1 LLNLIL
7 KRGENKMKL
16 KLLAAVIMTSLMM
29 GCETAPVQ
37 DGAATDPTQNEQS
50 TDATSGGLNTLGDS
64 SGSALSGAQQAGVS
78 YEKNAIND
86 PGSVLAE
93 RVIYFEYN
101 SDAISGDYQAL
112 IAHHGKYL
120 LQNTDM
126 KVRLE
131 GHADERGSRE
141 YNIALAN
148 RRAQAVRS
156 MIATQGM
163 NAKQLDVIS
172 YGEEKPV
179 ALSHDEAAWRL
190 NRRVE
195 LVYEAK

>member
-1 LLNLIL
+1 
-7 KRGENKMKL
+7 MKY
-16 KLLAAVIMTSLMM
+16 KLLSAVIMTSLMM
-29 GCETAPVQ
+29 GCETTPVQ
-37 DGAATDPTQNEQS
+37 DGATDPTQGEQS
-50 TDATSGGLNTLGDS
+50 MDATAGGLNTMGDS
-64 SGSALSGAQQAGVS
+64 SGTALSGVQAGVS
-78 YEKNAIND
+78 YDRNAIND

-101 SDAISGDYQAL
+101 SDTISDDYKEL
-112 IAHHGKYL
+112 LAHHGKYL

-141 YNIALAN
+141 YNIALGN

-156 MIATQGM
+156 MMAAQGM
-163 NAKQLDVIS
+163 SAKQLDVIS

>member
-1 LLNLIL
+1 
-7 KRGENKMKL
+7 MKY
-16 KLLAAVIMTSLMM
+16 KLLAAVIMTSLIM
-29 GCETAPVQ
+29 GCETTPVQ
-37 DGAATDPTQNEQS
+37 DGSATDATQGEQS
-50 TDATSGGLNTLGDS
+50 MDATSGGLGSMGDS
-64 SGSALSGAQQAGVS
+64 SGTALSGAQQAGVS
-78 YEKNAIND
+78 YDRNAINA

-93 RVIYFEYN
+93 KVIYFEYN
-101 SDAISGDYQAL
+101 SDAISDDYREVL
-112 IAHHGKYL
+112 AHHGKYL

-141 YNIALAN
+141 YNIALGN

-156 MIATQGM
+156 MMAAQGM
-163 NAKQLDVIS
+163 NAKQLEVIS

>member
-1 LLNLIL
+1 
-7 KRGENKMKL
+7 MKL
-16 KLLAAVIMTSLMM
+16 KLLVAVMMTSLMM

-37 DGAATDPTQNEQS
+37 DQTGTTDQQAEQGV
-50 TDATSGGLNTLGDS
+50 DASAGGLNAANA
-64 SGSALSGAQQAGVS
+64 SGGTALAGAEQAVS
-78 YEKNAIND
+78 YDKNAIND
-86 PGSVLAE
+86 PNSVLAE

-101 SDAISGDYQAL
+101 SDAISSDYKQL
-112 IAHHGKYL
+112 LAHHGKYL
-120 LQNTDM
+120 LQNPGM

-141 YNIALAN
+141 YNIALGN

-156 MIATQGM
+156 TTAAQGM
-163 NAKQLDVIS
+163 NAQQLDVIS

-179 ALSHDEAAWRL
+179 ALSHDEEAWRL

-195 LVYEAK
+195 LVYEPK